1 MNLDIRRAKTEDEA
15 RELTRVARRCFHIVL
30 RLLVTKPKWAYG
42 AWDGERCLGGVF
54 LKESA
59 GVGIIE
65 WIFVAKEARGLGLAK
80 RLTAVALREFERR
93 GLTRWAASVRD
104 DNTASWS
111 LFAARGFR
119 SVSMAEATRLLGP
132 IAAIRVAVVA
142 TQAVGIGFDLWLGS
156 KTPAAGYAVG
166 HPADHAADNTVDDA
180 ADSAVPALSTLETT
194 APGTWASSVV
204 FHLGIHGLFV
214 LFGVLRFGMA
224 AGPGVLGMAAVLL
237 VRLLFSYAAARAAGL
252 SGRLRVPRGGWLVA
266 LVVAPLGGTLFYP
279 AFWHPRVARWR
290 EPDHRAALGLS
301 ALFGA
306 IGVMALRIA
315 ASLAVGLQ
323 AVGSAPVLA
332 GTASAVGYFSFYVLL
347 FDMNPLFE
355 AYAGPRILRWN
366 KWIYGAALLA
376 TAATLVFM

>member
-1 MNLDIRRAKTEDEA
+1 MNLDIRRAATAAEA
-15 RELTRVARRCFHIVL
+15 RELTRIARRCFHIVL
-30 RLLVTKPKWAYG
+30 RLRVTKPKWAYG
-42 AWDGERCLGGVF
+42 ACDGERCLGGVF

-59 GVGIIE
+59 GVGIIA
-65 WIFVAKEARGLGLAK
+65 WTIVSKEARGLGLAK
-80 RLTAVALREFERR
+80 RLTAVALREFEQR

-104 DNTASWS
+104 DNTASRN
-111 LFAARGFR
+111 LFAAPGFR
-119 SVSMAEATRLLGP
+119 AVSIAEATRLLGP
-132 IAAIRVAVVA
+132 IAAIRVAVAA
-142 TQAVGIGFDLWLGS
+142 TQAAGIGFDLWLGS
-156 KTPAAGYAVG
+156 KTPVAGRA
-166 HPADHAADNTVDDA
+166 ADHAADNTVGDA
-180 ADSAVPALSTLETT
+180 ADSAVAALSTLEAT
-194 APGTWASSVV
+194 ASGTWATSVA
-204 FHLGIHGLFV
+204 FHLCIHRIFV

-224 AGPGVLGMAAVLL
+224 AGPNVLGMAAVLL
-237 VRLLFSYAAARAAGL
+237 VRLLFSYGAARAAGL

-290 EPDHRAALGLS
+290 QPDHRAALGLS

-315 ASLAVGLQ
+315 ASLAVGF
-323 AVGSAPVLA
+323 
-332 GTASAVGYFSFYVLL
+332 FSFYVLL

-366 KWIYGAALLA
+366 KWVYGTALLA

>member
-1 MNLDIRRAKTEDEA
+1 MNLDIRRATTEAEA

-30 RLLVTKPKWAYG
+30 RLLVTRPKWAYG

-65 WIFVAKEARGLGLAK
+65 WIFVSKEARGMGLAK
-80 RLTAVALREFERR
+80 RLTAVALREFEKR

-104 DNTASWS
+104 DNTASWN

-119 SVSMAEATRLLGP
+119 AVSIAEAMRLLGP
-132 IAAIRVAVVA
+132 LAAIRVAVVA

-156 KTPAAGYAVG
+156 KTPADG
-166 HPADHAADNTVDDA
+166 HPADHAADPTVGDA
-180 ADSAVPALSTLETT
+180 ADPAVPALATLEAT

-214 LFGVLRFGMA
+214 LFGVLRFGIA
-224 AGPGVLGMAAVLL
+224 AGPGVLGMAAVLF
-237 VRLLFSYAAARAAGL
+237 VRLLFSYTAARAAGL

-279 AFWHPRVARWR
+279 AFWHPRAARWR

-315 ASLAVGLQ
+315 ASRAVGLQ
-323 AVGSAPVLA
+323 AVGSAAVLA
-332 GTASAVGYFSFYVLL
+332 DTASAVGFFSFYVLL

-366 KWIYGAALLA
+366 KWVYGAALLA